1 MDEKVNVPE
10 EQKKA
15 TSEKTNVS
23 EALDPRLRWGALD
36 AYVMAATFACK
47 NAKAAVIAG
56 LYKLLICT
64 HWSRRLRAAINRHRR
79 GAPLKG
85 FQATLSPNVKEV
97 FSGMDIQWSRVPA
110 LSAGQCL
117 AFKRAFEGAHSGF
130 TILV

>member
-47 NAKAAVIAG
+47 NAKAAG

>member
-1 MDEKVNVPE
+1 MTKGTAVF
-10 EQKKA
+10 
-15 TSEKTNVS
+15 SRNVS

-47 NAKAAVIAG
+47 NAKAAG

-79 GAPLKG
+79 GALLKG
-85 FQATLSPNVKEV
+85 FQATLSPHVKE
-97 FSGMDIQWSRVPA
+97 SRVPA

-130 TILV
+130 TM